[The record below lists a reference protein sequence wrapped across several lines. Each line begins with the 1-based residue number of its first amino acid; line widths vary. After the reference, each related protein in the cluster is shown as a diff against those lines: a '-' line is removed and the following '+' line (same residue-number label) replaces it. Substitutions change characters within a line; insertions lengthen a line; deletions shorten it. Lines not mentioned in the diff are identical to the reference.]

1 MAEQNTI
8 NNSHLGNLNISKF
21 IKINKERHP
30 WETGT
35 GHNCIIIN
43 NTNTILYIKGNIVG
57 K

>member
-21 IKINKERHP
+21 IKINTERHP
-30 WETGT
+30 LETVT
-35 GHNCIIIN
+35 SHYCIIMF
-43 NTNTILYIKGNIVG
+43 NTTTILYIRGKIVG